1 MSSMPRISLIT
12 LTLSAVVTASAPLAA
27 EDQAAEWDR
36 ARANLVASTP
46 GQMAQAVD
54 RWQQLTASN
63 GFAFSDYAGFLLRYP
78 GFPDQEK
85 LQASAEARLATEAI
99 DNGRLV
105 AYFDQFP
112 PVTNPARAQ
121 YALALAALGRPQAAQ
136 IAREAWRGGQTS
148 DVAAA
153 SLYAQFGNGFSQA
166 DHDARMDALLWQRQA
181 NQAAQQ
187 LGFISAA
194 RRPVF
199 MARLAI
205 LQGGDGATADPSAR
219 SDPGYLYNRS
229 RELRTEGRA
238 REALD
243 LLAVRPKL
251 ASEPF
256 DREAWVTELL
266 SVARMGG
273 ASHASRI
280 AASVDDAFAPGTDIS
295 GLGYKLRDD
304 YTSLVWLGGTK
315 ALWELADARAAA
327 PLFYRYGAAAKTG
340 QTKSK
345 GFYWAGLASQ
355 RAGDAAGAQRYFEMA
370 AEYPERFYGQLALEK
385 LGRPL
390 PNLASRS
397 PSSQPSSAERAA
409 FYAKPIT
416 TAVRE
421 ASRAAPWRVKN
432 RFFREISDQATSEGE
447 HVLVVELARDIG
459 RRDLAVIAGE
469 AASSEGIHS
478 FGALAY
484 PTLVTPPGTNWTLVH
499 AISRQ
504 ETQFAQDAISH
515 AGARGIM
522 QLMPGTARE
531 EAGKAG
537 IQYLQ
542 ASLLEDASYNIRL
555 GNNYFER
562 QLAYYNGSYPLAV
575 AAYNAGPGNV
585 NKWLRANGDPR
596 TSGMSWEEWIER
608 IPIYETKNYVQRVLE
623 NAVVYEAMYPDKT
636 PYGTARPLSRF
647 LR

>member
-1 MSSMPRISLIT
+1 MPKIPLIALAFST
-12 LTLSAVVTASAPLAA
+12 VVSASAPLAA
-27 EDQAAEWDR
+27 ADEAAQWDN
-36 ARANLVASTP
+36 ARASLIASSP

-54 RWQQLTASN
+54 RWQQLTASQQ
-63 GFAFSDYAGFLLRYP
+63 FAFSDYAGFLLRYP
-78 GFPDQEK
+78 GFPDQAK
-85 LQASAEARLATEAI
+85 LQSYAEARLDSEAI
-99 DNGRLV
+99 DSGRLV
-105 AYFDQFP
+105 AYFDQFR

-121 YALALAALGRPQAAQ
+121 YALALAALGRPEASQV
-136 IAREAWRGGQTS
+136 ARDAWRGGQTS
-148 DVAAA
+148 DLAGA
-153 SLYAQFGNGFSQA
+153 SLFARFGASFTPA
-166 DHDARMDALLWQRQA
+166 DNDARMDALLWQRKTDQA
-181 NQAAQQ
+181 TQQ
-187 LGFISAA
+187 LGLTSPTKRA
-194 RRPVF
+194 VF

-205 LQGGDGATADPSAR
+205 LQGGDGASGDPSAL

-238 REALD
+238 GEAQS
-243 LLAVRPKL
+243 LLSNRPKL

-256 DREAWVTELL
+256 DREAWVSELL
-266 SVARMGG
+266 TVARSGSAG
-273 ASHASRI
+273 AASRI
-280 AASVDDAFAPGTDIS
+280 AASIDDAFAPGTEIS
-295 GLGYKLRDD
+295 NQSFKLRDD

-315 ALWELADARAAA
+315 ALWELGDARSAA

-340 QTKSK
+340 PTRSK

-355 RAGDAAGAQRYFEMA
+355 RAGDTSGAQRYFEMA

-385 LGRPL
+385 LGRQA
-390 PNLASRS
+390 PNLAGRT
-397 PSSQPSSAERAA
+397 PSSQPTAEERKA
-409 FYAKPIT
+409 FYAKPLT
-416 TAVRE
+416 GAVRE
-421 ASRAAPWRVKN
+421 ASRMAPWKVKN
-432 RFFREISDQATSEGE
+432 RFFRELSEQANTEGE
-447 HVLVVELARDIG
+447 HVLVVELAREIG

-469 AASSEGIHS
+469 AASSEGIHT

-515 AGARGIM
+515 AGASGIM

-537 IQYLQ
+537 IQYLS
-542 ASLLEDASYNIRL
+542 ASLLSDPSYNIQL

-562 QLAYYNGSYPLAV
+562 QLAYYGGSYPLAV

-596 TSGMSWEEWIER
+596 TSGMSWDEWIER